1 MKKTTLTLV
10 SLFILNLAFSQE
22 YTNHSEN
29 ELIIKL
35 KQNSNINL
43 ETIISEQKF
52 SNLVLDSLNK
62 LYIVKKIKLTGNK
75 RMNNTFILKFDNKQ
89 NISLLIKSYLK
100 TGLFEYVE
108 PNYIGKGHGVQ
119 VTPND
124 TYFSSRQWS
133 HYNDGT
139 FSLSTATADADIDT
153 DLAWDITQGDP
164 NLIVAILDSGLK
176 LDHPEFSGRIW
187 NNGNE
192 VQNGFDTDSN
202 GYIDDANGGWDFAN
216 NDNYPADDHGHGT
229 NVAGIAL
236 ATGNNGIGYAGVN
249 WNSKV
254 MICKILDNTNSGYYT
269 WWADAIYYAVD
280 NGANVIN
287 MSVGGNGAS
296 TLLEDA
302 INYAYSNNV
311 PVVVSTGNQN
321 SVIQYPAKYS
331 NAFAIGSTNSN
342 DTRSVPFFWD
352 VNSGSNFGPEL
363 DFVAPGNY
371 IYGLSYNS
379 NTNYNTYWGGTSQ
392 AAPHVAG
399 VISLLLSIDSS
410 LTVDQIRTILQE
422 SSEDQVGDSDDTV
435 GWDQYYGFGR
445 INAYNALTNQA
456 LNIAEFNSFK
466 DNILIYP
473 NPFLYRTNLT
483 ITNIDNGDYQVI
495 IYNMLGKKEFVY
507 NPTINSSKIKLKIP
521 KLSSGTYF
529 LKIINKSNS
538 ASVTKKLI
546 IK

>member
-22 YTNHSEN
+22 YTSHSEN

-43 ETIISEQKF
+43 ETITSKQKF

-62 LYIVKKIKLTGNK
+62 LYIVKKIKPTGNK
-75 RMNNTFILKFDNKQ
+75 RMKNTFILKFNNKQ

-176 LDHPEFSGRIW
+176 LNHPEFSGRIW
-187 NNGNE
+187 NNNNE
-192 VQNGFDTDSN
+192 TLNGLDSDSN
-202 GYIDDANGGWDFAN
+202 GYIDDINGGWDFAN

-287 MSVGGNGAS
+287 MSAGGNGAS

-331 NAFAIGSTNSN
+331 NAFAIGSTNSD

-399 VISLLLSIDSS
+399 VISLLLSIDPNLS
-410 LTVDQIRTILQE
+410 VDQIRTILQE
-422 SSEDQVGDSDDTV
+422 SSEDQVGDSDDTI

-445 INAYNALTNQA
+445 INAYNAVTNQVLG
-456 LNIAEFNSFK
+456 LNEFNNFK
-466 DNILIYP
+466 NNILVYP
-473 NPFLYRTNLT
+473 NPFSYGKNLT
-483 ITNIDNGDYQVI
+483 IANIDNDDYQII
-495 IYNMLGKKEFVY
+495 IYNMLGEKELVF
-507 NPTINSSKIKLKIP
+507 NSSINSSKIKLQIP
-521 KLSSGTYF
+521 KLASGTYF
-529 LKIINKSNS
+529 IKIINKSNNMS
-538 ASVTKKLI
+538 ITKKFI